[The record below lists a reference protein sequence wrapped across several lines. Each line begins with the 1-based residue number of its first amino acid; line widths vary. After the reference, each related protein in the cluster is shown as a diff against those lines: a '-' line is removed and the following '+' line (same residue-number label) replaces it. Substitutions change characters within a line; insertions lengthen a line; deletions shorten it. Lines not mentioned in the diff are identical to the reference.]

1 MANRSRR
8 GGSAGRRYV
17 WQRDTDD
24 STATIGESLEAPAG
38 LQQNLNETSAHEM
51 TDTNRRDYR
60 CRIRRIIDFFE
71 NDGDQSCQQ
80 YIESGGVVDV
90 SDDDQKDKTKYFFDG
105 RYKKDLKYEGM
116 NVKFLMY
123 FMTKIKWKAGNK
135 LKSIE
140 DLRKYKDAVMW
151 GAQTA
156 GGYLPSK
163 FYTEFEN
170 FLKGYKKEFTKAK
183 KRGETDDTTCDPIP
197 FSLYKLVLQWALE
210 KNNVL
215 VWFWTL
221 AQWNCVARSA
231 SIDPLRFGN
240 FKVGSDSIIAK
251 YDESKADKDAERLA
265 EKNIFANPFDWKL
278 CFWTGLSIFISL
290 KKENYQNNKNL
301 FLGRRAKEGTASSNY
316 LEQLVTILQRHEE
329 EVNEHMLAH
338 RLNAYSFRKGSAT
351 YAVSGTTVP
360 PPLNAVARR
369 GEWSVGHVLDCYWHF
384 CQTGDQYLGR
394 ILCGL
399 DPNSNDFDVLPPHW
413 SIMNPMSNNDDVKNG
428 MEMMY
433 GRQFLDEHKDF
444 VPILVRS
451 LACFVYHS
459 NDIKT
464 EIF

>member
-1 MANRSRR
+1 
-8 GGSAGRRYV
+8 
-17 WQRDTDD
+17 
-24 STATIGESLEAPAG
+24 
-38 LQQNLNETSAHEM
+38 
-51 TDTNRRDYR
+51 
-60 CRIRRIIDFFE
+60 
-71 NDGDQSCQQ
+71 
-80 YIESGGVVDV
+80 
-90 SDDDQKDKTKYFFDG
+90 
-105 RYKKDLKYEGM
+105 
-116 NVKFLMY
+116 
-123 FMTKIKWKAGNK
+123 
-135 LKSIE
+135 
-140 DLRKYKDAVMW
+140 
-151 GAQTA
+151 
-156 GGYLPSK
+156 
-163 FYTEFEN
+163 
-170 FLKGYKKEFTKAK
+170 
-183 KRGETDDTTCDPIP
+183 
-197 FSLYKLVLQWALE
+197 
-210 KNNVL
+210 
-215 VWFWTL
+215 
-221 AQWNCVARSA
+221 
-231 SIDPLRFGN
+231 
-240 FKVGSDSIIAK
+240 
-251 YDESKADKDAERLA
+251 
-265 EKNIFANPFDWKL
+265 
-278 CFWTGLSIFISL
+278 LSIFISL

-316 LEQLVTILQRHEE
+316 LEQLVTILRSHEE